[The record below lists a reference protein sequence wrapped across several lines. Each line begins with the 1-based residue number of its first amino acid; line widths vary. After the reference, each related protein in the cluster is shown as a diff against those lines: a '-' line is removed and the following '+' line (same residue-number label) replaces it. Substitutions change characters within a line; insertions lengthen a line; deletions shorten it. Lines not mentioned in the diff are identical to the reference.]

1 MGNTCKFTQL
11 KDLEIIY
18 ETEPKI
24 RKEFDEKLKKESKK
38 KSMKESEERSRK
50 DSEEKTEKISD
61 EKSDEKSADKFN
73 LSKNEFP
80 EIKEYRKKISKMNIF
95 KRKEKAKNEYKAF
108 MENELNLKEDNKEN
122 IKNKYIRI
130 MHLLLIDNTNKDIVK
145 LYLHFIKKHSE
156 FIRENRLLSFQIE
169 INNYKIIFT
178 VDEMK
183 TIEKNLKNKSQKD
196 IFLNYIDFL
205 SKKAEGEIS
214 SELCESIK
222 ESATKELNNLFLF
235 NTPIEFDNEELI
247 YYKCYYNI
255 IYETAKQDI
264 NDMKYYLKNKKN
276 VIEYILKK
284 DLYNNKNIILREDKM
299 NLLCIYLMKEKIS
312 DDSNEEGTINFNRL
326 IQKMPVR
333 KEDFEEYKNK
343 FIDKNVFLYIKNN
356 RYYVVHKYDNKS
368 DKLKENEYNKNKSKM
383 DDININNLTVNEL
396 IKNELKENQIN
407 SNKSSEN
414 ESSGNEYEES
424 DSEEGTDINININA
438 KLALKNACIQ
448 NLFDSRLDSNKN
460 EKMFYNLK
468 RLMKHNELTP
478 HISNIKIFLKN
489 LVDKKVYKQAIME
502 LFPEYYNCL
511 ITDNNEEIKQYIDE
525 RIKFYPYQDL
535 DLSGLTDKLSCYS
548 FIPSINFKL
557 KEYEENKELKINDD
571 TKNIYKFGFTI
582 VNTIHE
588 INHAN
593 QIIIF
598 FKGSDK
604 NLIDSPVRIF
614 EGNISSSEGGES
626 LEYLLFGKKINR
638 LNLFECLYIL
648 NEENYEQDLQQFRE
662 NFIKINDIV
671 KKTEGKTELIKIKD
685 GIFASLYYNAIE
697 DILNL
702 INDLKE
708 EDILVPPKIYIEKS
722 KASID
727 DEIHIIREKC
737 AVLGGRKIHN

>member
-255 IYETAKQDI
+255 IYETANQNVDK
-264 NDMKYYLKNKKN
+264 MKKFLKNKKN
-276 VIEYILKK
+276 VIEYIIKK
-284 DLYNNKNIILREDKM
+284 DLYNNKEIILNEDKM
-299 NLLCIYLMKEKIS
+299 NLLCIYLLKEKIY
-312 DDSNEEGTINFNRL
+312 DNLNEEGTINFNRL

-333 KEDFEEYKNK
+333 KEDYEEYKNK
-343 FIDKNVFLYIKNN
+343 FIDKKVFLHKIDNEYFIEHIYNKSTKIKQAESFNNRAKKDEINMNHLKGNESIKNEVKN
-356 RYYVVHKYDNKS
+356 QP
-368 DKLKENEYNKNKSKM
+368 NKNKSNKIKFNEKKSKFANKREGL
-383 DDININNLTVNEL
+383 DKNINNAIT
-396 IKNELKENQIN
+396 I
-407 SNKSSEN
+407 
-414 ESSGNEYEES
+414 
-424 DSEEGTDINININA
+424 
-438 KLALKNACIQ
+438 ALENACIQ
-448 NLFDSRLDSNKN
+448 NLFDSRLDSEENVVL
-460 EKMFYNLK
+460 FYNLE
-468 RLMKHNELTP
+468 RLLEYNELTP
-478 HISNIKIFLKN
+478 YITDIKSFLKN
-489 LVDKKVYKQAIME
+489 LVDKKVYKQVILK
-502 LFPEYYNCL
+502 LFPEHYNCL
-511 ITDNNEEIKQYIDE
+511 ITDSNEEIKQYIDE
-525 RIKFYPYQDL
+525 RIKFYPYQNL
-535 DLSGLTDKLSCYS
+535 GLSGLTDKLSCYS

-571 TKNIYKFGFTI
+571 TKKIYKFGFTI

-598 FKGSDK
+598 FKGNDK
-604 NLIDSPVRIF
+604 NLIDSPERNF

-648 NEENYEQDLQQFRE
+648 NEKNYEQDLNQFRE

-671 KKTEGKTELIKIKD
+671 KKTEGKTKLIKIRE
-685 GIFASLYYNAIE
+685 GIFANLYYNAIE
-697 DILNL
+697 DIHNL

-708 EDILVPPKIYIEKS
+708 EDILVPPQIYIEKS
-722 KASID
+722 KAPID

-737 AVLGGRKIHN
+737 AVLGGRKLHN

>member
-24 RKEFDEKLKKESKK
+24 RKESEKKFKKEFKR
-38 KSMKESEERSRK
+38 KSMKESEKKSRK
-50 DSEEKTEKISD
+50 YSEEKTEKISD
-61 EKSDEKSADKFN
+61 EKSDEKSADKFDH
-73 LSKNEFP
+73 SKNEFP

-95 KRKEKAKNEYKAF
+95 KRKEIAKNKYKTF
-108 MENELNLKEDNKEN
+108 MENEFNLKEDNKEN
-122 IKNKYIRI
+122 IKIKYIKI
-130 MHLLLIDNTNKDIVK
+130 MYLLLIDNTNKDIVK
-145 LYLHFIKKHSE
+145 LYLNFIKKHSE
-156 FIRENRLLSFQIE
+156 FINENKLLSFQTE
-169 INNYKIIFT
+169 INKYKIIFT
-178 VDEMK
+178 IDEMK
-183 TIEKNLKNKSQKD
+183 TIEKNLKNTTQKD
-196 IFLNYIDFL
+196 IFLNYIYLL
-205 SKKAEGEIS
+205 SKKTNGKIS
-214 SELCESIK
+214 YKLCKSIK

-343 FIDKNVFLYIKNN
+343 FTDKNVFLYIKNN

-424 DSEEGTDINININA
+424 DSEEGTDININA

-548 FIPSINFKL
+548 FIPSINFLLQESK
-557 KEYEENKELKINDD
+557 KKGVSKINVY
-571 TKNIYKFGFTI
+571 TKKIYKFGLTI
-582 VNTIHE
+582 VNIIHE

-598 FKGSDK
+598 FKGRDK
-604 NLIDSPVRIF
+604 NLIDSPERFF
-614 EGNISSSEGGES
+614 EENISSTEGGES
-626 LEYLLFGKKINR
+626 FEYLLFGKKINC

-648 NEENYEQDLQQFRE
+648 NEHNYDKDLKQFRE

-671 KKTEGKTELIKIKD
+671 MKTEGNTQLIKIKD
-685 GIFASLYYNAIE
+685 GIFANFYYKAIE
-697 DILNL
+697 EIHNL
-702 INDLKE
+702 INNLKRE
-708 EDILVPPKIYIEKS
+708 EIIVPPKIYIQKS
-722 KASID
+722 KIPED
-727 DEIHIIREKC
+727 DEILIIREKC
-737 AVLGGRKIHN
+737 AVFGGRKIYN